1 MANSANTF
9 SDTLNGLFKEAY
21 ADKLENLIPEGLKL
35 TKLIDFLP
43 KEKQPGNLYHQPV
56 ILGHEH
62 GVTFASSD
70 DDAFNL
76 NAPVAGQIKDA
87 QVRGNPV
94 VLRSVLGYTAASRA
108 AQGGAKAFMDATK
121 FLVANMLR
129 SISKKLEIELF
140 YGQMGYG
147 TVASV
152 AANVVTITTAE
163 WAPGIWSGAEQMPI
177 EFRDTTG
184 ATVRGSATVTSVD
197 LDNRTITVDLAPA
210 GLVSTDVIWHKGAFG
225 NEFAGVHKI
234 ITNTGTLFNISA
246 TSYSLW
252 KGNSYSA
259 SSASLSLAKIERAI
273 SKAVAKG
280 LDSDV
285 TVMVNPRTWADL
297 LAEQTALRMFD
308 QSYSSSQ
315 LESGTKTIKFFGQNG
330 MVSIDPSIYVKEG
343 YAYILDLKEFSR
355 IGSTDVTFKRP
366 GMEGNFFRELE
377 NSAGVELRAF
387 SDMALFCAAPGRQVV
402 ITAITNTA

>member
-1 MANSANTF
+1 MAFSSNTF
-9 SDTLNGLFKEAY
+9 ADTLNGLFKEAY

-35 TKLIDFLP
+35 YKMIDFLP

-129 SISKKLEIELF
+129 SITKKLEIELL
-140 YGQMGYG
+140 YGQMGYAS
-147 TVASV
+147 VASV
-152 AANVVTITTAE
+152 SGAVMTITTAE
-163 WAPGIWSGAEQMPI
+163 WAPGIWAGAEQMPI
-177 EFRDTTG
+177 EIRDAAGT
-184 ATVRGSATVTSVD
+184 TVRGQATVASVD
-197 LDNRTITVDLAPA
+197 LVARTVTVDLMPA
-210 GLVSTDVIWHKGAFG
+210 GVAGTDVIWHKGAYG

-234 ITNTGTLFNISA
+234 LTNSGTLFNISA
-246 TSYSLW
+246 SAYSLW
-252 KGNSYSA
+252 SGNTYSA
-259 SSASLSLAKIERAI
+259 GSASLSIAKIERAI
-273 SKAVAKG
+273 ALAVAKG

-285 TVMVNPRTWADL
+285 VVMVNPKTWADL
-297 LAEQTALRMFD
+297 LSEQTALRRFD
-308 QSYSSSQ
+308 SSYKSDMTEVGSKS
-315 LESGTKTIKFFGQNG
+315 IKFYGQNG
-330 MVSIDPSIYVKEG
+330 MISIEPSIYCKEG
-343 YAYILDLKEFSR
+343 YAYVLAIQEFAR
-355 IGSTDVTFKRP
+355 VGSTDVTFKRP

-377 NSAGVELRAF
+377 NSAGVELRCF
-387 SDMALFCAAPGRQVV
+387 SDMALFCSAPGKQVL
-402 ITAITNTA
+402 ISAITNS

>member
-9 SDTLNGLFKEAY
+9 ADTLNGLFKEAY

-35 TKLIDFLP
+35 YKMIDFLP
-43 KEKQPGNLYHQPV
+43 KDKQPGNLYHQPV

-62 GVTFASSD
+62 GVTFASSN

-87 QVRGNPV
+87 QIQGNPV

-129 SISKKLEIELF
+129 SICKKLEIELF
-140 YGQMGYG
+140 YGQIGYG
-147 TVASV
+147 TVASTSGN
-152 AANVVTITTAE
+152 AITITTAE
-163 WAPGIWSGAEQMPI
+163 FAPGIWAGAENMPI
-177 EFRDTTG
+177 EVRDVTG
-184 ATVRGSATVTSVD
+184 ATIRGQCNVVSVD
-197 LDNRTITVDLAPA
+197 LVGRVVTVDVLPA
-210 GLVSTDVIWHKGAFG
+210 GVVGTDVIWHKGAYG
-225 NEFAGVHKI
+225 NEFAGLHKI
-234 ITNTGTLFNISA
+234 LSNAGTLFNISA
-246 TSYSLW
+246 FQYSLW
-252 KGNSYSA
+252 QGNTYSA
-259 SSASLSLAKIERAI
+259 GSASLSLAKVERAI
-273 SKAVAKG
+273 ALGVQKG

-285 TVMVNPRTWADL
+285 EMLVNPKTWADL
-297 LAEQTALRMFD
+297 LTEQTALRRFD
-308 QSYSSSQ
+308 SSYKEAEVEAGGKS
-315 LESGTKTIKFFGQNG
+315 IKFYGQNG
-330 MVSIDPSIYVKEG
+330 MISIQPSIYVKEG
-343 YAYILDLKEFSR
+343 YSYIMSKDDFAR

-387 SDMALFCAAPGRQVV
+387 SDMALFCSAPGKQ
-402 ITAITNTA
+402 ILISAIVNTP

>member
-1 MANSANTF
+1 MANTANTF

-35 TKLIDFLP
+35 YKQIAFLP

-94 VLRSVLGYTAASRA
+94 VLRSILGYTAASRA

-129 SISKKLEIELF
+129 SICKKLEIELI
-140 YGQMGYG
+140 YGQIGYG
-147 TVASV
+147 TVAST
-152 AANVVTITTAE
+152 AGNVITITTAE
-163 WAPGIWSGAEQMPI
+163 WAPGIWAGAEQMPI
-177 EFRDTTG
+177 EIRDVTG
-184 ATVRGSATVTSVD
+184 ATVRGQATVTSVS
-197 LDNRTITVDLAPA
+197 LSAFTITVDLLPA
-210 GLVSTDVIWHKGAFG
+210 GTVATDVIWHKGAFG

-234 ITNTGTLFNISA
+234 LTNTGTLFNISA
-246 TSYSLW
+246 TSFSLW
-252 KGNSYSA
+252 SGNTYSA
-259 SSASLSLAKIERAI
+259 ASASLSLAKIENAI
-273 SKAVAKG
+273 ALAVGKG

-285 TVMVNPRTWADL
+285 TVLVNPRTWADL
-297 LAEQTALRMFD
+297 LTEQTALRRFD
-308 QSYSSSQ
+308 SSYSSD
-315 LESGTKTIKFFGQNG
+315 EMKSGAKSIKFYGQNG
-330 MVSIDPSIYVKEG
+330 MVTIEPSIYVKQG
-343 YAYILDLKEFSR
+343 YAYILDMEEFSR
-355 IGSTDVTFKRP
+355 VGSTDVTFKRP

-377 NSAGVELRAF
+377 NSAGVELRCF
-387 SDMALFCAAPGRQVV
+387 SDMALFCAAPGKNVI
-402 ITAITNTA
+402 ITAIVNST

>member
-9 SDTLNGLFKEAY
+9 ADTLNGLFKEAY
-21 ADKLENLIPEGLKL
+21 ANQLENLIPEGLKL
-35 TKLIDFLP
+35 YKMIDFLP
-43 KEKQPGNLYHQPV
+43 KDKQPGNLYHQPV

-129 SISKKLEIELF
+129 SICKKLEIELF
-140 YGQMGYG
+140 YGMVGYG
-147 TVASV
+147 TVASTSS
-152 AANVVTITTAE
+152 NTITITTAE
-163 WAPGIWSGAEQMPI
+163 FAPGIWAGAEKMPI
-177 EFRDTTG
+177 EIRDVTG
-184 ATVRGSATVTSVD
+184 ASSRGQANVASVD
-197 LDNRTITVDLAPA
+197 LVARTVTLDLMPA
-210 GLVSTDVIWHKGAFG
+210 GVVAGDVIWHKGAYG
-225 NEFAGVHKI
+225 NEFAGLHKI
-234 ITNTGTLFNISA
+234 LSNSGTLFNIDGSA
-246 TSYSLW
+246 YSLW
-252 KGNSYSA
+252 AGNSYSA

-273 SKAVAKG
+273 ALGVNKG

-285 TVMVNPRTWADL
+285 MVMVNTKTWADL
-297 LAEQTALRMFD
+297 LVEQTALRRFD
-308 QSYSSSQ
+308 SSYSPEKADAGSKS
-315 LESGTKTIKFFGQNG
+315 IKFYGQNG
-330 MVSIDPSIYVKEG
+330 MITIEPSIYVKEG
-343 YAYILDLKEFSR
+343 YSYIVDPKDFAR
-355 IGSTDVTFKRP
+355 VGSTDVTFKRP

-387 SDMALFCAAPGRQVV
+387 SDMALFCSAPGRQILISSIV
-402 ITAITNTA
+402 NS